1 MNLESGRKVVHKTH
15 GVGTICGIEEK
26 NYGAGP
32 QNYYLL
38 KLDST
43 GVMIR
48 FPKDVKS
55 AVVRSLASSEEIDQ
69 IFTILKSPSKA
80 YSMVWN
86 RRKKELNEKIKSG
99 SLFEIAEVL
108 RDLTGMKDGKD
119 LSFGEK
125 EMLEKAK
132 ERLVYEISTA
142 KAVGYDKI
150 EEELDSILYKH

>member
-1 MNLESGRKVVHKTH
+1 MDLESGRKVVHKTH

-32 QNYYLL
+32 EDFYLL

-48 FPKDVKS
+48 FPAAVKS
-55 AVVRSLASSEEIDQ
+55 AVVRSLASTEEIDK
-69 IFTILKSPSKA
+69 IFSILKSPSRS

-108 RDLTGMKDGKD
+108 RDLTGMKGGKD

-142 KAVGYDKI
+142 KAVGYDQV
-150 EEELDSILYKH
+150 EQQLDKILYKH